1 MTFDVIYSLIKK
13 KSLKQDILSLSKY
26 SELFPNMEDIFSIK
40 RNLSYLCKNAKSKK
54 RILAEKIK
62 YIAMDISKVLE
73 KNLKGLKYFNY
84 INE

>member
-40 RNLSYLCKNAKSKK
+40 RNLSYLCKNAKLKK
-54 RILAEKIK
+54 RFAEKIK

-73 KNLKGLKYFNY
+73 KN
-84 INE
+84 